1 MTQLCE
7 SLYTTHNKKIVVVV
21 VVDVVAHSRFS
32 GTPQNKKK
40 KIQEQNRKT

>member
-7 SLYTTHNKKIVVVV
+7 SLYTTHNKKIVVVVV

-40 KIQEQNRKT
+40 KNSRAK